1 MTSAGS
7 STARASIG
15 WLLGWVVAGWL
26 RSLRLRV
33 VDDARELVGSSR
45 RPWVLV
51 FFHGTQVPLLAW
63 PRRRRTA
70 VLVSLS
76 RDGDLQAQVMARAGM
91 HVVRGSSSRGAVR
104 GLASI
109 VRVVRSSP
117 DEMDVAFAVD
127 GPRGPYGTVHGG
139 AAACAR
145 SIGGHLV
152 PMGTAVAR
160 AKVLSRA
167 WDRFSL
173 PWPFTRAVVVVGEPL
188 PEGASS
194 DDIARAIVAANQRA
208 QAILDAENESL
219 AVAFRSIVAPR
230 SE

>member
-1 MTSAGS
+1 MASARGVV
-7 STARASIG
+7 G
-15 WLLGWVVAGWL
+15 WLLGWVVAAWL

-33 VDDARELVGSSR
+33 VDEAGPVARAAKA
-45 RPWVLV
+45 PWVLV

-91 HVVRGSSSRGAVR
+91 HVVRGSSSRGGIR

-109 VRVVRSSP
+109 VRALRSG
-117 DEMDVAFAVD
+117 DLDVAFAVD

-139 AAACAR
+139 AQTCAR
-145 SIGGHLV
+145 SLEGSIV
-152 PMGTAVAR
+152 PMGSAVAR
-160 AKVLSRA
+160 AKVLERA

-173 PWPFTRAVVVVGEPL
+173 PWPFTRAVVVLGKPL
-188 PEGASS
+188 SADASR
-194 DDIARAIVAANQRA
+194 DDIARAITAANERA
-208 QAILDAENESL
+208 RAVLDEERTFS
-219 AVAFRSIVAPR
+219 RDQGSIAAPR